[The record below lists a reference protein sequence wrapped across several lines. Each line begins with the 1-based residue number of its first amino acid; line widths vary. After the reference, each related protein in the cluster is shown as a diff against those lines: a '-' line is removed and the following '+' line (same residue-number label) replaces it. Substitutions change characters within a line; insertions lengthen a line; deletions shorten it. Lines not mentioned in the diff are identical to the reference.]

1 MYCQK
6 IHSVF
11 LSVQDRKPIFLTRI
25 LHLPYRQAV
34 ISPEDPLSKS
44 LIYMPNCSLVKVV
57 VSPLHHTDKR
67 QKCKCSLSQS
77 EESVYFISLSATE
90 NTEKHVHTTPNH

>member
-57 VSPLHHTDKR
+57 VSPLHHADKGR
-67 QKCKCSLSQS
+67 SANVASLL